1 MSEEK
6 LNNNWKQKLE
16 DADSLPHAT
25 LQNKDGAW
33 EKLHAR
39 IAGKPRSKR
48 VVWYW
53 VAAACLLFAIII
65 PSLTKHRS
73 TSTLVKNS
81 TTKNVNDT
89 LKNAIVQKDK
99 PAETLAR
106 ETTDVQTHQQMQ
118 KNTVVKNTEQHF
130 TIADTV
136 NVIQLVNNND
146 QLLQNETVVMPITI
160 DTTVIATVSPAP
172 VQKKLKVVHVNE
184 LGEPVEFPIGYAHS
198 TDLHLFQLKL
208 AQQEI
213 YNTSAT
219 ASNSN
224 SFAHFLTK

>member
-1 MSEEK
+1 M
-6 LNNNWKQKLE
+6 Q
-16 DADSLPHAT
+16 HAT

-39 IAGKPRSKR
+39 IAEKPRSKR
-48 VVWYW
+48 VLWYW

-118 KNTVVKNTEQHF
+118 KNTVVKNDEKKS
-130 TIADTV
+130 TIGDTL
-136 NVIQLVNNND
+136 NTTQGASND
-146 QLLQNETVVMPITI
+146 QQILENQTTAVPVV
-160 DTTVIATVSPAP
+160 DTTAIATISSIP
-172 VQKKLKVVHVNE
+172 VQKKLKVVHINE
-184 LGEPVEFPIGYAHS
+184 LGEPVEFPADVAHTS
-198 TDLHLFQLKL
+198 DLHLFQLKL

-213 YNTSAT
+213 YHASSI
-219 ASNSN
+219 ASNN
-224 SFAHFLTK
+224 SSGLFFKPKNSPN